1 MNGISA
7 LVYDFAKKIFL
18 VILCVSISNW
28 LGVAGFAQSSTDP
41 TNSDQYV
48 RLKFV
53 DNKGVPISGVK
64 ISPAFFTES
73 TKDAAFAIAQHRSNE
88 EGILSLTVNEMKGI
102 FSVWTQKRGYAP
114 VQTEIN
120 NIEEKTI
127 SLDLAPLYKGIVV
140 DTTGKPVPNAMVFGY
155 QEFDDFRDPGEPF
168 LADENGLFSVPW
180 KTDKANFLATD
191 GQGNYAQLINAAFED
206 NRLQLRPSTSLEVVL
221 RR

>member
-1 MNGISA
+1 MEMNLMNGISA

-28 LGVAGFAQSSTDP
+28 LDVAGFAQSSTDP
-41 TNSDQYV
+41 ISSDQYV

-64 ISPAFFTES
+64 VSPAFFTES

-88 EGILSLTVNEMKGI
+88 EGILSLPVNEMKGI

-114 VQTEIN
+114 VQTEIS
-120 NIEEKTI
+120 NIKEKTL

-140 DTTGKPVPNAMVFGY
+140 DTTGCRIKI
-155 QEFDDFRDPGEPF
+155 D
-168 LADENGLFSVPW
+168 SVPFSILFTHIKFTIERW
-180 KTDKANFLATD
+180 GLPKRD
-191 GQGNYAQLINAAFED
+191 
-206 NRLQLRPSTSLEVVL
+206 LR
-221 RR
+221 